1 MTAPLSPYG
10 MTKEQYDEAMAT
22 RNRPLTGLGS
32 DAMHV
37 KPSDMRAVAPAT
49 GDVIDEAMGEIGAT
63 ALARFTAR
71 RLARQLHGENF

>member
-10 MTKEQYDEAMAT
+10 MTREQYDALMAT
-22 RNRPLTGLGS
+22 RNRPLT
-32 DAMHV
+32 DEAMHV

-49 GDVIDEAMGEIGAT
+49 GDVIDDAMGEIGAT